1 MTFDDGILTIYSV
14 ENIGEPGMM
23 PVTGLVK
30 KDQYYYG
37 FDTLGINRF
46 YTALQ
51 AKQQIECV
59 VNIPGWGNITAL
71 DICELENGMQYRI
84 AMRQPS
90 WNEDGLKITKLS
102 LERIDE
108 KYDIKIESDP

>member
-1 MTFDDGILTIYSV
+1 M
-14 ENIGEPGMM
+14 
-23 PVTGLVK
+23 
-30 KDQYYYG
+30 
-37 FDTLGINRF
+37 
-46 YTALQ
+46 
-51 AKQQIECV
+51 
-59 VNIPGWGNITAL
+59 

>member
-1 MTFDDGILTIYSV
+1 MTFDDGILTIYRTQ
-14 ENIGEPGMM
+14 NTANPGEKPK
-23 PVTGLVK
+23 TELIEK
-30 KDQYYYG
+30 EKYYYG
-37 FDTLGINRF
+37 FDTLGINRY